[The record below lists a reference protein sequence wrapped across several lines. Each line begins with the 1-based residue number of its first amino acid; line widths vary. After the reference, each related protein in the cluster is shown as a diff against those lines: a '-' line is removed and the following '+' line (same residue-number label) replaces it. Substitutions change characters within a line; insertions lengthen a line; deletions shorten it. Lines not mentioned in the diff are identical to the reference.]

1 MKGKQFFICML
12 ASLLL
17 LALASLSQAQVPGP
31 LGVAAPQATLGST
44 FTYQGQLKRG
54 GQVVTGNCDMA
65 FRLHAAEAGGSQ
77 LGSAITTTVSI
88 TNGLVTVPL
97 NGGGE
102 FGSTAFTG
110 DARWLGIRV
119 RCSGD
124 ADYTDLGRQP
134 VTAAPYALHSA
145 STGAL
150 QGGPVTTTAPALNQ
164 VLKWNGSA
172 WTPAADEIGAGGTGD
187 ITAVNAS
194 TGLAGGGA
202 SGDVTLTV
210 AFSGPGAATTVAR
223 SDHSHYTHT
232 VIVSPVG
239 TATQNGTA
247 LLNALAGLTGVSATQ
262 PYLLNLEPGV
272 YDLGALPLIMIPYVD
287 IEGSGESVTKITG
300 SGNASSSAGTVVGAD
315 NAELRF
321 LTVAN
326 TGGAAYAVAI
336 FNNTASPRLTHI
348 TANASGGTTGNY
360 GVFNVSSAPTMT
372 HVTASASGGSTSNGT
387 YNDSSSPIMTHVTAN
402 ASGGTANNRGVN
414 NEDTSSP
421 VMVNVT
427 ASAWGTSENYGIR
440 NHSSSPTMMS
450 VIANASGGIGNYGVG
465 NFSSSSPTMTH
476 VIVNTWGGTSNEGVR
491 NSVSC
496 AATMQNVTI
505 NAWGGSSD
513 NYGVRNLSSSSPMI
527 RNSTINVSGGTNSYG
542 VLGSS
547 SSVTIQSSAINV
559 SGGTNNYGVYN
570 GSSFAML
577 QDSPVSASGGT
588 GNYGVYN
595 TAASGTYTVNIN
607 NCQIIANT
615 NTIYNDT
622 GSNNY
627 STRVGASLLDG
638 GPVTGTGTGT
648 CAGVYDQGYTFYSS
662 TCP

>member
-1 MKGKQFFICML
+1 MKGHYVLVCVSVLI
-12 ASLLL
+12 LL
-17 LALASLSQAQVPGP
+17 LALASLSQAQVSGP
-31 LGVAAPQATLGST
+31 PGVAAPQAALGNA
-44 FTYQGQLKRG
+44 FTYQGQLKKG
-54 GQVVTGNCDMA
+54 SQVVTDNCDMA
-65 FRLHAAEAGGSQ
+65 FRLHDAETGGSQ
-77 LGSAITTTVSI
+77 LGSAITMTVSI
-88 TNGLVTVPL
+88 TNGLFTVPL

-102 FGSTAFTG
+102 FGASAFAG

-124 ADYTDLGRQP
+124 ADYADLGRQP

-150 QGGPVTTTAPALNQ
+150 QGRPITTTAPALNQ

-187 ITAVNAS
+187 ITAVNAGA
-194 TGLAGGGA
+194 GLAGGGA
-202 SGDVTLTV
+202 SGSVTLTV

-223 SDHSHYTHT
+223 SDHSHYTRT
-232 VIVSPVG
+232 VVVSPVG
-239 TATQNGTA
+239 AAAQNGTA

-262 PYLLNLEPGV
+262 PYLLKLEPGV

-287 IEGSGESVTKITG
+287 IEGSGESVTQITR
-300 SGNASSSAGTVVGAD
+300 SGNASSSTGTVVGAD

-336 FNNTASPRLTHI
+336 FNNAASPRLTHV

-372 HVTASASGGSTSNGT
+372 HVSASASGGSTSNGI
-387 YNDSSSPIMTHVTAN
+387 YNDSSSPLMAHVTAN

-414 NEDTSSP
+414 NEDNSLP

-450 VIANASGGIGNYGVG
+450 VIANATGGNGNFGVG

-476 VIVNTWGGTSNEGVR
+476 VIANAWGGTSNEGVR
-491 NSVSC
+491 NSASC
-496 AATMQNVTI
+496 MATMRQVTI
-505 NAWGGSSD
+505 NVWGGGFD

-527 RNSTINVSGGTNSYG
+527 QNSAISVSGGTNSYG
-542 VLGSS
+542 VFGSS
-547 SSVTIQSSAINV
+547 SSATIQNSAINV

-570 GSSFAML
+570 GSSSAML
-577 QDSPVSASGGT
+577 QNSAISASGGT
-588 GNYGVYN
+588 ENYGVYN
-595 TAASGTYTVNIN
+595 TASSGTYTVTLN
-607 NCQIIANT
+607 NSQVVTAT
-615 NTIYNDT
+615 TRTIRNDAEFT
-622 GSNNY
+622 
-627 STRVGASLLDG
+627 TRIGASQLAG
-638 GPVTGTGTGT
+638 GAVWVGGGTVI